1 MIRTH
6 PPRYASGDDGCKKFV
21 GTVLVSPV
29 QIEVDAVMPP
39 LSANDEE
46 GNAMALQCTD
56 QNSSGV
62 EDQSTLATLSSLSH
76 KITSYKAKLDEWAEK
91 ERRMADELVESYQ
104 AKLREEQSSIDTHV
118 GDLLAVQ
125 LELGLNLQCG
135 KENDQ
140 PTEAEEQQQR
150 SIAARKLAMEKQH
163 DDMTSEILK
172 LQAEMNE
179 RGARI
184 KGTLHVSGS
193 CFVAM
198 NLHFLER
205 HMKHENT
212 KYEYDFLWL
221 TTIRN
226 RFLMKKLKLKNP
238 SI

>member
-1 MIRTH
+1 MKE
-6 PPRYASGDDGCKKFV
+6 SS
-21 GTVLVSPV
+21 L
-29 QIEVDAVMPP
+29 QIEVDETMPP
-39 LSANDEE
+39 LSTNDQED
-46 GNAMALQCTD
+46 NTMALQSCD

-62 EDQSTLATLSSLSH
+62 EDHLSTMATLASLSH

-104 AKLREEQSSIDTHV
+104 TKLREEQSSIDTHV

-125 LELGLNLQCG
+125 LELGLNLQSG

-184 KGTLHVSGS
+184 KGTLHVSETLLLQEICIS
-193 CFVAM
+193 S
-198 NLHFLER
+198 ND
-205 HMKHENT
+205 T
-212 KYEYDFLWL
+212 
-221 TTIRN
+221 
-226 RFLMKKLKLKNP
+226 
-238 SI
+238 